1 MASKLREFLLY
12 FYLVIAVVG
21 LVFLFFSTN
30 YLFFH
35 NSAVD
40 TYSFGLDTVGNWN
53 DWIFII
59 SLFISGVFVYY
70 VYKWIDD
77 DRFFMRNINSDSK
90 SHFMKNMKK
99 LEKIA
104 REHGSIY
111 QQMLQNKKSFWKIR
125 A

>member
-21 LVFLFFSTN
+21 LVFLFFSIN

-53 DWIFII
+53 DWIFIV